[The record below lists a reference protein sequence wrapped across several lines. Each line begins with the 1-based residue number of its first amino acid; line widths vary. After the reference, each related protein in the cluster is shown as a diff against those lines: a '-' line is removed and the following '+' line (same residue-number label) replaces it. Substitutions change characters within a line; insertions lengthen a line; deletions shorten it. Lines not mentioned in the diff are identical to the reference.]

1 MNNTRLATPAQ
12 VQVYVNLG
20 SNLLDTPNLELAI
33 LQAQDKYL
41 QPVIGHVLYEK
52 VKANMSAYT
61 DLLPYLIKPL
71 AYYTEVLLMTMQ
83 AIVITEAGVQAL
95 TSDYS
100 TSAPE
105 KLMNQKSAA
114 INDSAQQAVT
124 DLVRYLTKEKNEDF
138 LNHTRAAA
146 PIGGWY

>member
-12 VQVYVNLG
+12 IQVYVNLG
-20 SNLLDTPNLELAI
+20 SNMLDMPNLELAI
-33 LQAQDKYL
+33 LQAQDNYL

-52 VKANMSAYT
+52 VKDNMAGYAA
-61 DLLPYLIKPL
+61 LLPYLIKPL
-71 AYYTEVLLMTMQ
+71 AYYTEVVLMTLQ
-83 AIVITEAGVQAL
+83 AIVITDSGVQTL

-105 KLMNQKSAA
+105 KLMKQKSGL
-114 INDSAQQAVT
+114 INDSGKQAVT